1 MNQCGVLLYLKP
13 EGVVPAGSTLPG
25 EQRGGSCRPDRGAAL
40 PAWAMLSGVGGRG
53 WVGAEPWTDS
63 QRELAR
69 SLRAPELGVWLCT
82 LPPFSLPGGAWCRNN
97 E

>member
-40 PAWAMLSGVGGRG
+40 PAWAMLSGVGGEG
-53 WVGAEPWTDS
+53 VGGS
-63 QRELAR
+63 
-69 SLRAPELGVWLCT
+69 
-82 LPPFSLPGGAWCRNN
+82 
-97 E
+97 